1 LRGSVKRVVL
11 PAVLLI
17 VAAIAVMM
25 VVYWLSGR
33 DAVEEA
39 RQEPAASSAGQP
51 PAAASAPASH
61 DTALLTPPAEPPSFD
76 LVRVEPDGSTVIAG
90 RAAPDSDVTVYSG
103 DKEVGKTKADTK
115 GEWVLVPGK
124 PLAPGNTNLSVTS
137 KAPDGK
143 VQNSEKVVVVVVP
156 ERPKGDAAKGQAGD
170 KKPLA
175 VLLPRQGGGESRV
188 LQEPDVGEGVGSDAL
203 RLQVIDYDE
212 AGDLSLGGKGKAK
225 ALLRA
230 YLDNALIGET
240 IVPDD
245 GNWRLKPKKQVAP
258 GTYRLRI
265 DQIIGGKVAQRIELP
280 FSRSEA
286 VAKMPGDKLVIVQ
299 PGNSLWRIARRSYG
313 EGLRY
318 SVIYEANRDQ
328 IRDPDL
334 IYPGQVFAVP
344 APTPAPAPVI
354 R

>member
-1 LRGSVKRVVL
+1 MWTHGGNSV
-11 PAVLLI
+11 
-17 VAAIAVMM
+17 
-25 VVYWLSGR
+25 
-33 DAVEEA
+33 
-39 RQEPAASSAGQP
+39 ASTAPQQ
-51 PAAASAPASH
+51 PAAAPGSTAHEAPLPGLP
-61 DTALLTPPAEPPSFD
+61 TEPPSFD
-76 LVRVEPDGSTVIAG
+76 IVRVEPDGSTVIAG
-90 RAAPDSDVTVYSG
+90 RAAPDSDVTVFNG
-103 DKEVGKTKADTK
+103 DKEVGKTKADKK
-115 GEWVLVPGK
+115 GEWVLVPGQ
-124 PLAPGNTNLSVTS
+124 PLPSGNTNLSVSS

-156 ERPKGDAAKGQAGD
+156 ERPQGDAGKGQAGA

-175 VLLPRQGGGESRV
+175 VLVPRAGGGDLRV
-188 LQEPDVGEGVGSDAL
+188 LQEPDSGQGVGSDAL

-212 AGDLSLGGKGKAK
+212 AGELSLGGKGKAK

-240 IVPDD
+240 TVPDD
-245 GNWRLKPKKQVAP
+245 GNWRLRPKRPVAP

-286 VAKMPGDKLVIVQ
+286 IAKLPGDKLVIVQ

-313 EGLRY
+313 EGLMFA
-318 SVIYEANRDQ
+318 VIYEANRDQ

-344 APTPAPAPVI
+344 PPTPAPVI